1 MSAPGKDIFPAAL
14 PKMLSANQIVTTIN
28 RAETLGLQL
37 TADWNSGDRR
47 VACRHSKRFECGPM
61 RGSAQKRAPLPLLQ
75 AQTHPYSGV
84 ARVPIVYEV

>member
-14 PKMLSANQIVTTIN
+14 PKILSADKIVTTIN
-28 RAETLGLQL
+28 RTETLGPPL

-75 AQTHPYSGV
+75 AQTRPYSGV
-84 ARVPIVYEV
+84 ARIPNVHEV